1 MVHKVHTLDQHT
13 PRMHPE
19 ICKLWP
25 HSWQQPAA
33 SQLAPH
39 SLLSQSSSEDLH
51 EYRLCLWFG
60 ALFMPFGLAH
70 ACSDFDSGYLPAFL
84 LSLAS
89 TLLPGTHNP
98 TPSAVL
104 WQGLVCLPPG
114 KVHTPPVDS
123 SWPISRENCLIHLKV
138 QYVSFIRPFIRPSQ
152 ISSSNSDH
160 WEIPCFTLHIL
171 VFFFVL

>member
-19 ICKLWP
+19 ICELWP

-51 EYRLCLWFG
+51 EYRLCLWSG

-70 ACSDFDSGYLPAFL
+70 ACSDFDSGYLPAFP

-89 TLLPGTHNP
+89 TLLPGSCP
-98 TPSAVL
+98 LAGS
-104 WQGLVCLPPG
+104 GLPP
-114 KVHTPPVDS
+114 PWES
-123 SWPISRENCLIHLKV
+123 SYTSSGFFLTNFPRKLLNTSESTVCVFH
-138 QYVSFIRPFIRPSQ
+138 SPFHSPQ
-152 ISSSNSDH
+152 PNK
-160 WEIPCFTLHIL
+160 LQ
-171 VFFFVL
+171 

>member
-1 MVHKVHTLDQHT
+1 MVHKVRTLDQHT
-13 PRMHPE
+13 PGMHPE
-19 ICKLWP
+19 ICELWP
-25 HSWQQPAA
+25 HSWLQPAA

-39 SLLSQSSSEDLH
+39 SLLSQSSSEDLP

-70 ACSDFDSGYLPAFL
+70 ACADFDSGYLPAFP

-104 WQGLVCLPPG
+104 WQGLVCLSPG

-123 SWPISRENCLIHLKV
+123 FLTNFPRKLLNTSESTVCVFH
-138 QYVSFIRPFIRPSQ
+138 SPFDSPQ
-152 ISSSNSDH
+152 PNK
-160 WEIPCFTLHIL
+160 LQ
-171 VFFFVL
+171 